1 MTVDSPGRKER
12 QSFMVNADIF
22 EPYDPDQDYLFPPS
36 PRDWVPEGHLAHF
49 ISDTVDQLDLSPLF
63 AKYEGR
69 ENGRGQKAY
78 HPRMLLKVLLYSYCT
93 GIFSS
98 RKIATAMQDLVPL
111 RLLAAGNEPGHRT
124 IARFRQE
131 NIAEFRSLFV
141 QVVQI
146 AQTAGLVSLG
156 TLAVDGTK
164 IKANASRHKAM
175 SYGRMKE
182 ARKKLRREIRKITE
196 LAKRTDTAE
205 DVEFG
210 PDFRGDQLPEEMT
223 RRKDRL
229 VKIKAAIERL
239 ETEQAEAD
247 ALSGRRENDDESRR
261 GRKPKR
267 PNGVPPDKKQSNF
280 TDPESRL
287 MKTSSGG
294 FDQCF
299 NGQIAVD
306 ADNLIIVAA
315 ELTQCAA
322 DAGELVRMK
331 DAAESNTKEKTK
343 RLLADA
349 GYKSE
354 ANLQALEDAGIDAY
368 VALGRKER
376 LPKDV
381 APDKPATRR
390 MARKVRTKRGRTR
403 YKKRKAIAELP
414 FGWIKNVL
422 GFRQFSLRGF
432 DKVDGEW
439 SLVCLAT
446 NLRRMSRQMAW
457 S

>member
-1 MTVDSPGRKER
+1 M
-12 QSFMVNADIF
+12 ADVF
-22 EPYDPDQDYLFPPS
+22 EPYEPDQDYLFPPS
-36 PRDWVPEGHLAHF
+36 TRDWIPEGHLAHF
-49 ISDTVDQLDLSPLF
+49 ISDTVDQLDLSPF
-63 AKYEGR
+63 YAKYEKR
-69 ENGRGQKAY
+69 ETARGQRAY
-78 HPRMLLKVLLYSYCT
+78 HPRMLLKVLLYSYCS

-111 RLLAAGNEPGHRT
+111 RYLAAGNEPGHRT

-131 NIAEFRSLFV
+131 NISEFQALFV

-146 AQTAGLVSLG
+146 ARSAGLVSLG
-156 TLAVDGTK
+156 TLAVDGSK
-164 IKANASRHKAM
+164 IKANASKHKAM
-175 SYGRMKE
+175 SYGRMKAAE
-182 ARKKLRREIRKITE
+182 KKLRREIRKITE
-196 LAKRTDTAE
+196 LARRTDAAE
-205 DVEFG
+205 DEEFG
-210 PDFRGDQLPEEMT
+210 PDFRGDALPEEMK

-229 VKIKAAIERL
+229 AKIQEAIKRL
-239 ETEQAEAD
+239 EEEQAEEDEA
-247 ALSGRRENDDESRR
+247 SGRGGDGEQGRR
-261 GRKPKR
+261 GPKLKR
-267 PNGVPPDKKQSNF
+267 PNGVPPEKKQSNF
-280 TDPESRL
+280 TDPDSRI

-294 FDQCF
+294 FEQCY

-306 ADNLIIVAA
+306 ADQHIIVAA

-322 DAGELVRMK
+322 DTDALLPMK
-331 DAAESNTKEKTK
+331 EAAEANTREKTK

-354 ANLQALEDAGIDAY
+354 ANLEALEELDIDAY

-376 LPKDV
+376 LPEDI
-381 APDKPATRR
+381 AEDKPATRR
-390 MARKVRTKRGRTR
+390 MARKVRTKRGRAQ

-432 DKVDGEW
+432 DKVEGEW
-439 SLVCLAT
+439 SLVCLAA
-446 NLRRMSRQMAW
+446 NLRRMNLKMAW

>member
-1 MTVDSPGRKER
+1 MAEPPDV
-12 QSFMVNADIF
+12 F

-36 PRDWVPEGHLAHF
+36 IRDWVPEGHLAHF
-49 ISDTVDQLDLSPLF
+49 ISDTVDQLDLSTF
-63 AKYEGR
+63 FSKYEGR
-69 ENGRGQKAY
+69 KTARGQRAY

-98 RKIATAMQDLVPL
+98 RKIATAMEDLVPL
-111 RLLAAGNEPGHRT
+111 RLLAAGNKPGHRT

-131 NIAEFRSLFV
+131 NISEFRALFV

-146 AQTAGLVSLG
+146 ARSAGLVSLG

-164 IKANASRHKAM
+164 IKANASKNKAM
-175 SYGRMKE
+175 SYGRMKTAE
-182 ARKKLRREIRKITE
+182 KKLKREIRKITE
-196 LAKRTDTAE
+196 LARQLDVDE
-205 DVEFG
+205 DAEFG

-229 VKIKAAIERL
+229 AKIQEAMERL
-239 ETEQAEAD
+239 EKEQAEKAE
-247 ALSGRRENDDESRR
+247 ASGRGKNNDENRR
-261 GRKPKR
+261 GPKLKR

-280 TDPESRL
+280 TDPESRI
-287 MKTSSGG
+287 MKTSTGG
-294 FDQCF
+294 FQQCY

-306 ADNLIIVAA
+306 GDELIIVAA

-322 DAGELVRMK
+322 DSGELLPMK
-331 DAAESNTKEKTK
+331 QAAETNTGETAQ
-343 RLLADA
+343 RILADA

-354 ANLQALEDAGIDAY
+354 ANLEALENLEVDAY

-376 LPKDV
+376 LPEDV
-381 APDKPATRR
+381 AEDKPATRR
-390 MARKVRTKRGRTR
+390 MARKVRTKRGRAR
-403 YKKRKAIAELP
+403 YKKRKAIVELP

-422 GFRQFSLRGF
+422 GFREFSLRGV

-446 NLRRMSRQMAW
+446 NLRRMSTKMAW
-457 S
+457 TW